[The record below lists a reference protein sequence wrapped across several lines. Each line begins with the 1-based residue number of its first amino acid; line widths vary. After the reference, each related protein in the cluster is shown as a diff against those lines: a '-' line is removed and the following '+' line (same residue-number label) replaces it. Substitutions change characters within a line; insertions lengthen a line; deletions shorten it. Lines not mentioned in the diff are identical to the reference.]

1 VRSVLITHSYCVCVQ
16 VGAFKDWSGGASL
29 MGMTT
34 FGEIGHLPNSNDFPH
49 YDSLMFGAIIF
60 SKRKRKEYLYF

>member
-1 VRSVLITHSYCVCVQ
+1 
-16 VGAFKDWSGGASL
+16 